1 MATANDSIMQQNPG
15 IITIPDTVVEN
26 ALPNLENI
34 IAVCDS
40 LSHSAVYNVTLT
52 STISEIPDKWT
63 SGMEGSSRQGSLTGN
78 SGILTIIVIM
88 FVMLSMNFKECRKL
102 FSRFTEDLRS
112 DKKRENAFDE
122 RTSHETRLTLLTVTQ
137 FIVYAGIILCGAVMI
152 INRTDESYMGNFIRV
167 TKCIGLVAGYYIFQL
182 CAYSLTGYTFAGKKG
197 NKKWIRAL
205 NATQSMAGIALMI
218 PALMILF
225 YPGSAASMI
234 TTAAIIY
241 IIARLI
247 FIYKGFSIFYKNI
260 FSLVYF
266 ILYLCTLEIIP
277 VIYVFKLALLDV

>member
-1 MATANDSIMQQNPG
+1 M
-15 IITIPDTVVEN
+15 
-26 ALPNLENI
+26 
-34 IAVCDS
+34 
-40 LSHSAVYNVTLT
+40 
-52 STISEIPDKWT
+52 ISEVPDIWT

-78 SGILTIIVIM
+78 SGILTVIVVL

-102 FSRFTEDLRS
+102 FSRFTEELRN

-122 RTSHETRLTLLTVTQ
+122 RTGHETRLTFLTVIQ
-137 FIVYAGIILCGAVMI
+137 FLIYAGIILCGATMI
-152 INRTDESYMGNFIRV
+152 INHTDENYTGNFICI
-167 TKCIGLVAGYYIFQL
+167 TKFIGLVAIYYIFQL
-182 CAYSLTGYTFAGKKG
+182 CAYSLTGYTFAGKEG
-197 NKKWIRAL
+197 SKKWIRAL
-205 NATQSMAGIALMI
+205 NATQSMAGVALMI

-225 YPGSAASMI
+225 YPGSATAMI
-234 TTAAIIY
+234 TAAAIIY

-277 VIYVFKLALLDV
+277 VIYVFKLALLKF